1 MCFGRCREWAA
12 RRPADAAGETVAGL
26 GIAGAGTIVAEVSA
40 PLEQFVIKPL
50 IPIHLG
56 SLNISYTNSALLMT
70 IVVALIVLL
79 LVGATRRGA
88 LVPGRLQSMAE
99 LSYEFVVG
107 MIRQEIGEAG
117 IAFFPLVFS
126 IFMFVLFA
134 NFIGLIPYSF
144 SVTGQIVVT
153 AGLALFV
160 FLVVTLV
167 GFLRHGLHFFHFFL
181 PPGAPLYMAPVIV
194 PIELISYLSRP
205 ISLSIRL
212 FANMMAGHTMMAV
225 FAGFTLTLGIFG
237 FFPIAINVAMFGL
250 EVIVCALQ
258 AYVFTIL
265 TVLYLRDAILMH

>member
-1 MCFGRCREWAA
+1 
-12 RRPADAAGETVAGL
+12 
-26 GIAGAGTIVAEVSA
+26 VAEVSA

-50 IPIHLG
+50 IPIHVG

-70 IVVALIVLL
+70 IIVALIMLL
-79 LVGATRRGA
+79 LLGATRRGA
-88 LVPGRLQSMAE
+88 LVPGRLQSVAE

-107 MIRQEIGEAG
+107 MMRQEIGEAG

-153 AGLALFV
+153 AALALFV
-160 FLVVTLV
+160 FVVVTFV

-194 PIELISYLSRP
+194 PIEIISYLSRP
-205 ISLSIRL
+205 VSLSIRL

-225 FAGFTLTLGIFG
+225 FAGFTITLGIFG

>member
-1 MCFGRCREWAA
+1 VAN
-12 RRPADAAGETVAGL
+12 GE
-26 GIAGAGTIVAEVSA
+26 AGAAAHIATAGVGVAEVSA
-40 PLEQFVIKPL
+40 PLEQFVIRPL
-50 IPIHLG
+50 IPLHLG
-56 SLNISYTNSALLMT
+56 SYNISYTNSALLMT

-88 LVPGRLQSMAE
+88 LVPTRWQSLAE

-107 MIRQEIGEAG
+107 MVRQEIGDDG
-117 IAFFPLVFS
+117 VAFLPLVFS

-134 NFIGLIPYSF
+134 NFIGLIPFSF

-153 AGLALFV
+153 ATLAIFV
-160 FLVVTLV
+160 IVLCTIV
-167 GFLRHGLHFFHFFL
+167 GFMRHGLHFFHFFL

-194 PIELISYLSRP
+194 PIEVISYLSRP
-205 ISLSIRL
+205 VSLSIRL

-225 FAGFTLTLGIFG
+225 FAGFTITLGIFG

-258 AYVFTIL
+258 AYVFAIL
-265 TVLYLRDAILMH
+265 TVLYLRDAIHMH

>member
-1 MCFGRCREWAA
+1 M
-12 RRPADAAGETVAGL
+12 
-26 GIAGAGTIVAEVSA
+26 AEVSA

-50 IPIHLG
+50 IPIHVG

-70 IVVALIVLL
+70 IIVALIMLL
-79 LVGATRRGA
+79 LLGATRRGA
-88 LVPGRLQSMAE
+88 LVPGRLQSVAE

-107 MIRQEIGEAG
+107 MMRQEIGEAG

-153 AGLALFV
+153 AALALFV
-160 FLVVTLV
+160 FVVVTFV

-194 PIELISYLSRP
+194 PIEIISYLSRP
-205 ISLSIRL
+205 VSLSIRL

-225 FAGFTLTLGIFG
+225 FAGFTITLGIFG